1 MLFAESGKKVLL
13 IDADMRLGML
23 RGKSDFGLA
32 EILGGKATLDTA
44 VAPHSAVKGLY
55 MVGAGKALSAA
66 CELLRGDNM
75 AKLVNEARS
84 KFDMVFIDT
93 PPLNLVTDAELIYP
107 LVDFGLYVLHYGKH
121 SISEIKEVVQKLHR
135 YAQKPGAFVMNHCE
149 HEPGHYGYGYYR
161 YGYGY
166 GYGHKKSKK

>member
-1 MLFAESGKKVLL
+1 MPVAPVIPIFRLL
-13 IDADMRLGML
+13 P
-23 RGKSDFGLA
+23 S
-32 EILGGKATLDTA
+32 TA
-44 VAPHSAVKGLY
+44 VPLTPVSGLY
-55 MVGAGKALSAA
+55 IIGSGKALSAA

-75 AKLVNEARS
+75 KKLVDEVRE

-93 PPLNLVTDAELIYP
+93 PPLNLVTDAELVYP
-107 LVDFGLYVLHYGKH
+107 LIDFGLYVLHYGRH
-121 SISEIKEVVQKLHR
+121 SISEIKEAVEKMRR

-166 GYGHKKSKK
+166 GYGYGHKKGRK